1 MLDERG
7 GALVLAGRVAVQPPH
22 VVRLRRRPSS
32 TCAVSRLVAEPPGP
46 RATTYEAHHAS
57 NSDTHRRRRSDR
69 WLAWPPLLCR
79 WLSFSPPLLLGEW
92 LGWANRFGGFLA
104 RAGTK
109 ICGGKGAAGP
119 PTSYPCADPEG
130 RERRQVSMERAP
142 GSWTR
147 TLFLRTTTVSS
158 TQSACVGK
166 NIFGHVTPKKH
177 LYVIAR
183 Q

>member
-1 MLDERG
+1 KGWGSHEVHGGLDVLDECG

-46 RATTYEAHHAS
+46 RAATYEAHHAS
-57 NSDTHRRRRSDR
+57 NSDTHRHRRRSDR

-79 WLSFSPPLLLGEW
+79 RLSFSPPLLLGEW

-109 ICGGKGAAGP
+109 ICGVKGAAGP

-130 RERRQVSMERAP
+130 R
-142 GSWTR
+142 
-147 TLFLRTTTVSS
+147 
-158 TQSACVGK
+158 
-166 NIFGHVTPKKH
+166 
-177 LYVIAR
+177 
-183 Q
+183 